1 MVLSVS
7 IQKIQKQKQKKTDAF
22 VELFSVDINYDYA
35 CIHKD
40 WIEKKK
46 PLNVGENAMG
56 RILYREDDYTLY
68 SGV

>member
-7 IQKIQKQKQKKTDAF
+7 IQKQKKTDAF

-46 PLNVGENAMG
+46 PLYVGENAMG
-56 RILYREDDYTLY
+56 LKILK
-68 SGV
+68 SHFI

>member
-1 MVLSVS
+1 MVLSE
-7 IQKIQKQKQKKTDAF
+7 QKQKQKKTDAF

-40 WIEKKK
+40 WIEKKNQWVLK
-46 PLNVGENAMG
+46 FWN